1 MSAHAEVMDL
11 VAQMKSA
18 EQPFVLATVVRTVS
32 VTAAKAG
39 AKAIIRPDGT
49 IVAGWIGGGCARGA
63 VLKAAREAL
72 LDGEPRMV
80 SVQPENLLAELGVK
94 PGDNREGIRFASNMC
109 PSKGTMDIFVEPVL
123 PHPSL
128 VIFGASPVAMSL
140 AAQARQLGYHVTL
153 AAPAADIAAEPDA
166 HVIVDGFAPRYLNEA
181 RRFVVVSTQGK
192 GDEAAL
198 RAALAIK
205 AEYHAFVGSRRKMAA
220 LREKLVAGGIARE
233 AIDRVKAPA
242 GLDLGAIT
250 PEEIA
255 MSILAE
261 ITVERRRGQRAANP
275 VPANKDSTMQMND
288 SQRIPAPKEKV
299 WAALNDPEIL
309 KQCIPGCQSLDMS
322 SADRDDRDRRVQG
335 RAGEGDLRR
344 QGDAVRSRSAE
355 QLSDFGRGLRRRC
368 RLCKRRRAVRL
379 EAEGPDV
386 TVLHYDVDAQIGGK
400 LAQLGSRLI
409 DSTAKKLAGE
419 FFASFGQVVGGTA
432 AAPAEAAPK
441 GWLGKL
447 TGAV

>member
-1 MSAHAEVMDL
+1 MSAHVEVMDL

-63 VLKAAREAL
+63 VLKAARDAL

-80 SVQPENLLAELGVK
+80 SVQPEDMLAELGVK
-94 PGDNREGIRFASNMC
+94 PGENREGIRFVSNMC

-128 VIFGASPVAMSL
+128 LIFGASPVAMSL
-140 AAQARQLGYHVTL
+140 AAQARPLGYHVTL
-153 AAPAADIAAEPDA
+153 AAPAADRAGEPDA
-166 HVIVDGFAPRYLNEA
+166 HVVIDGFEPRYLNDA

-198 RAALAIK
+198 KQAIAVK
-205 AEYHAFVGSRRKMAA
+205 AEYHAFVGSRRKMIA

-275 VPANKDSTMQMND
+275 V
-288 SQRIPAPKEKV
+288 
-299 WAALNDPEIL
+299 
-309 KQCIPGCQSLDMS
+309 S
-322 SADRDDRDRRVQG
+322 SR
-335 RAGEGDLRR
+335 
-344 QGDAVRSRSAE
+344 
-355 QLSDFGRGLRRRC
+355 
-368 RLCKRRRAVRL
+368 
-379 EAEGPDV
+379 
-386 TVLHYDVDAQIGGK
+386 
-400 LAQLGSRLI
+400 
-409 DSTAKKLAGE
+409 
-419 FFASFGQVVGGTA
+419 
-432 AAPAEAAPK
+432 
-441 GWLGKL
+441 
-447 TGAV
+447 